1 MNTHNFF
8 VFALA
13 SLMLNIT
20 PGNDMLYVASRSAG
34 QGIRAGVVSSLGIMA
49 GCMVHIFAAVA
60 GLSVII
66 ARSATA
72 FDVVKYMGAAYL
84 LYLGIKA
91 LANRKASSFV
101 LESKIK
107 SKSYRKIFLQ
117 GVITNVLNPKV
128 ALFFLAFLPQFIDV
142 KMENP
147 QWRILL
153 LGLWFDCSGTL
164 VNILVSIAFGKLG
177 NWLGNS
183 PRYLKFQERLTG
195 CLLIALGIKVALTSK
210 K

>member
-1 MNTHNFF
+1 MHNFL

-34 QGIRAGVVSSLGIMA
+34 QGIKAGIISSLGIMA
-49 GCMVHIFAAVA
+49 GCLVHITAAVA
-60 GLSVII
+60 GISAII

-72 FDVVKYMGAAYL
+72 FDTIKYLGAAYL
-84 LYLGIKA
+84 IYLGIRS
-91 LANRKASSFV
+91 LLNRKASSFV
-101 LESKIK
+101 LESRLK
-107 SKSYRKIFLQ
+107 SASYTAIFWQ

-128 ALFFLAFLPQFIDV
+128 ALFFLAFLPQFIDL
-142 KMENP
+142 KMEHP
-147 QWRILL
+147 QWKILF

-164 VNILVSIAFGKLG
+164 VNILDSIAFGKMG

-183 PRYLKFQERLTG
+183 PRYMKFQEKLTG
-195 CLLIALGIKVALTSK
+195 SLLIALGIKVALTSK